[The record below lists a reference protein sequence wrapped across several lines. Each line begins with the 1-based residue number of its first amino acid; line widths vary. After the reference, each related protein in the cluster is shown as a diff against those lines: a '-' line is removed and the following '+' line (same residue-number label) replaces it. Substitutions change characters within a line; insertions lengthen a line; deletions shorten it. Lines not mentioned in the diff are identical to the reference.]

1 MKTKLYVVRHS
12 QTTGNVEK
20 RLTGRSDYEITEK
33 GEKYI
38 EKMSDELRKV
48 KFSSAYSSTSKRTKK
63 TIKKLADMN
72 GIEIKELDELCEM
85 YFGIYDGMKWEEVN
99 KINPKIH
106 ELHKATNEI
115 KEIPN
120 QETTEHVAE
129 RMYNI
134 IRKIAWQNL
143 GKNVLIC
150 SHGVAIE
157 AFLRK
162 VTGVP
167 FTQMVQEYSQ
177 KNTSINIVEYDEEL
191 NKFEVLELN
200 NKRHLE
206 KIFNEE
212 R

>member
-1 MKTKLYVVRHS
+1 MRTKLYIVRHT
-12 QTTGNVEK
+12 QTTGNIEH
-20 RLTGRSDYEITEK
+20 RLTGRYDYEITEDGK
-33 GEKYI
+33 KYI
-38 EKMSDELRKV
+38 EKMIQVLKNIQ
-48 KFSSAYSSTSKRTKK
+48 FASAYSSTSPRTKK

-72 GIEIKELDELCEM
+72 GIEIQELEELCEM

-99 KINPKIH
+99 KINPRID
-106 ELHKATNEI
+106 ELHMITNEI

-120 QETTEHVAE
+120 QETTEQVTD
-129 RMYNI
+129 RMYQI
-134 IRKIAWQNL
+134 IKKIALQNL

-167 FTQMVQEYSQ
+167 FIQMVDEYSQ
-177 KNTSINIVEYDEEL
+177 KNTSINVVEYDEEL
-191 NKFEVLELN
+191 NRFKVLELN
-200 NKRHLE
+200 NRRHLE
-206 KIFNEE
+206 KEFDIE